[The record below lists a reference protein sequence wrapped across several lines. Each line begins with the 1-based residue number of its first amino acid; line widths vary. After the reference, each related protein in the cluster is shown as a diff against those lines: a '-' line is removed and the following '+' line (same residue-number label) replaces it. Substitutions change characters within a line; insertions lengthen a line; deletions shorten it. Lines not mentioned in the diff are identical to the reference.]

1 VDRLDVLSLHLL
13 KVSLVRGL
21 QPSPNAELTSSSEKH
36 VVPAA
41 TVTGISPAAGSSAQL
56 TIGIAV
62 VTHSWAMLVFDGSS
76 ECSLEAAT
84 NAARRTL
91 T

>member
-1 VDRLDVLSLHLL
+1 MLFLHLL
-13 KVSLVRGL
+13 KVSLVGGL

-41 TVTGISPAAGSSAQL
+41 TVTGKSTAAGSAQL
-56 TIGIAV
+56 TIGRAV